1 MLQGGWRK
9 SLGSPRAGEE
19 PYVGIGESRVGK
31 GLGALVKAV
40 NVKVVPLNDGL
51 PEIFPK
57 SLGGG
62 VDGGGCQNEEVVQP
76 WYRISESMCL
86 LKPRVPLEAGGLG
99 GFWQEDM
106 MRIAVLGAG
115 ISGLVC
121 ARALAQG
128 GHHVTVWE
136 KSRSLG
142 GRCATRKFGDHVVD
156 HGVQYFTLRDPGV
169 REEVQR
175 LCGSRLKTLPNPILV
190 AGQDGEIHRNG
201 EERFYLADGNNRLG
215 ALLAEGVLVKK
226 ETEIKKLE
234 KAGKK
239 WRIQGE
245 EYDRVVCSTP
255 WPQTAAL
262 LGKKVSVPSYDPC
275 LTVLLEYLVPREEA
289 TAGSA
294 YARIDPSGRD
304 PLAWTACENVKV
316 GRIAAGSTVYVIQA
330 SPDYSRE
337 HLEQS
342 PEYWASDLQ
351 VLLEKLWHLD
361 PEKRGSVF
369 AHRWRYAR
377 SRPDRD
383 VPKDLPAGIHL
394 CGDSLGES
402 RLESVWLSGREAA
415 RGILG

>member
-1 MLQGGWRK
+1 
-9 SLGSPRAGEE
+9 
-19 PYVGIGESRVGK
+19 
-31 GLGALVKAV
+31 
-40 NVKVVPLNDGL
+40 
-51 PEIFPK
+51 
-57 SLGGG
+57 
-62 VDGGGCQNEEVVQP
+62 
-76 WYRISESMCL
+76 
-86 LKPRVPLEAGGLG
+86 
-99 GFWQEDM
+99 

-156 HGVQYFTLRDPGV
+156 HGVQYFTLRDPKV
-169 REEVQR
+169 RGEVQK
-175 LCGSRLKTLPNPILV
+175 LCGDRLKLLSNPILV
-190 AGQDGEIHRNG
+190 AGKDGEIYREG
-201 EERFYLADGNNRLG
+201 EERFYIGDGNNRLG
-215 ALLAEGVLVKK
+215 ALLAEGVLVRK
-226 ETEIKKLE
+226 EAEIKKLE

-239 WRIQGE
+239 WRLAGE
-245 EYDRVVCSTP
+245 EYDAMVSSCP

-262 LGKKVSVPSYDPC
+262 LGKKISSPGYDAC
-275 LTVLLEYLVPREEA
+275 LTVLLEYLVPREDA
-289 TAGSA
+289 TGESA
-294 YARIDPSGRD
+294 YARIDPTGCD
-304 PLAWTACENVKV
+304 PLAWTACENVKT

-330 SPDYSRE
+330 SSEYSRE

-377 SRPDRD
+377 SRPDRER
-383 VPKDLPAGIHL
+383 PTDLPAGFYL
-394 CGDSLGES
+394 CGDSVGES
-402 RLESVWLSGREAA
+402 RLESVWQSGWETAQK
-415 RGILG
+415 ILG

>member
-1 MLQGGWRK
+1 
-9 SLGSPRAGEE
+9 
-19 PYVGIGESRVGK
+19 
-31 GLGALVKAV
+31 
-40 NVKVVPLNDGL
+40 
-51 PEIFPK
+51 
-57 SLGGG
+57 
-62 VDGGGCQNEEVVQP
+62 
-76 WYRISESMCL
+76 
-86 LKPRVPLEAGGLG
+86 
-99 GFWQEDM
+99 

-169 REEVQR
+169 REEMQK
-175 LCGSRLKTLPNPILV
+175 LCGSRLKMLPNPILV
-190 AGQDGEIHRNG
+190 AGQDGEIYREG

-226 ETEIKKLE
+226 EIEIKRLE

-239 WRIQGE
+239 WRMQGE

-255 WPQTAAL
+255 WPQAAAL
-262 LGKKVSVPSYDPC
+262 LGKKVSAASYDPC
-275 LTVLLEYLVPREEA
+275 LTVLLEYLVHREDA
-289 TAGSA
+289 TGASA
-294 YARIDPSGRD
+294 YARIDSSGRD
-304 PLAWTACENVKV
+304 PLAWTACENVKG

-330 SPDYSRE
+330 SPEYSRE

-377 SRPDRD
+377 SRPDREI
-383 VPKDLPAGIHL
+383 PKDLPEGIHL

-402 RLESVWLSGREAA
+402 RLESVWLSGRETA